1 MSKTNVGCHWQPEIT
16 VSKDP
21 VSGATVHQMTH
32 YKGHSSHFYFTY
44 PCWYDNGSKIVI
56 FSDREGRTNLFGV
69 DLASGE
75 MTQLTAPACPP
86 HDERGHSTPMTRS
99 LHPKGL

>member
-1 MSKTNVGCHWQPEIT
+1 MSKTNIGCHWQPEVSIT
-16 VSKDP
+16 KDP
-21 VSGATVHQMTH
+21 VSGATVHQLTG

-69 DLASGE
+69 DLASGK
-75 MTQLTAPACPP
+75 MAQLTAPVCPP
-86 HDERGHSTPMTRS
+86 HDERAIARP
-99 LHPKGL
+99 